1 MASNEIDPNFVTEIN
16 GKPVDASG
24 SYYLYVD
31 TESFQGPIHI
41 EKVFGIV
48 SKETNI
54 VLKFR
59 LIASDT
65 AWKGTGYCILLLL
78 ALSTKGPSLGKKWHE
93 DHAISYE
100 PLSSKAL

>member
-1 MASNEIDPNFVTEIN
+1 MASNELDPNFVTEIN
-16 GKPVDASG
+16 GKPVDVSG
-24 SYYLYVD
+24 SFYLYVD

-59 LIASDT
+59 LIASDI
-65 AWKGTGYCILLLL
+65 AWKGTGYCILLPIWHLL
-78 ALSTKGPSLGKKWHE
+78 QNCTLKVNLSEVYGAFLT
-93 DHAISYE
+93 
-100 PLSSKAL
+100 